1 MKSKNHFRL
10 GRPIF
15 RKGYLVFVINAW
27 MVVVRSMNPVLCF
40 FEWAGVG
47 ISKHRNKTA
56 ITLLRKRPLSSSDAR
71 PCNLT

>member
-1 MKSKNHFRL
+1 M
-10 GRPIF
+10 
-15 RKGYLVFVINAW
+15 INAW

-56 ITLLRKRPLSSSDAR
+56 GNALKKTTAELLRR
-71 PCNLT
+71 